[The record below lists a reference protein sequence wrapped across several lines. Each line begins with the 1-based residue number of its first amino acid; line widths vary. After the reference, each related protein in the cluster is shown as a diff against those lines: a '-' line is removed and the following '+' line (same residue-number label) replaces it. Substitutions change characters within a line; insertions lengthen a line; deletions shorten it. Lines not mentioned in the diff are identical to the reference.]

1 MRQTIVPFLALAVV
15 LGGGAH
21 AHTNSAAR
29 LAAFAQLPDWTG
41 IWEMGRAGPGQ
52 VFQPPKGGKLTGG
65 PGRDLNLPYKPAW
78 EARYEARQKEYA
90 ALPDTLTPP
99 DPTITVCSWGFPR
112 MELGPAN
119 FEITVTPE
127 ETMIVFDPSEIR
139 HIYTDGRPHP
149 TNLTPS
155 PQGHSIGHWEGQTL
169 VADTV
174 GLDPTLW
181 LTASGAQLSPK
192 ADITERW
199 SMQDQ
204 DHISDQ
210 ITIVDPIAFTKP
222 LTFTRK
228 FRRVKD
234 TKHQIMQNCFE
245 NDREQ
250 MKNGY
255 IETIYSD
262 PNQGSSQ

>member
-1 MRQTIVPFLALAVV
+1 
-15 LGGGAH
+15 
-21 AHTNSAAR
+21 
-29 LAAFAQLPDWTG
+29 
-41 IWEMGRAGPGQ
+41 
-52 VFQPPKGGKLTGG
+52 
-65 PGRDLNLPYKPAW
+65 
-78 EARYEARQKEYA
+78 
-90 ALPDTLTPP
+90 
-99 DPTITVCSWGFPR
+99 
-112 MELGPAN
+112 
-119 FEITVTPE
+119 
-127 ETMIVFDPSEIR
+127 
-139 HIYTDGRPHP
+139 
-149 TNLTPS
+149 
-155 PQGHSIGHWEGQTL
+155 
-169 VADTV
+169 
-174 GLDPTLW
+174 
-181 LTASGAQLSPK
+181 
-192 ADITERW
+192 
-199 SMQDQ
+199 MQDQ